1 MFQFGVK
8 DTCSCSRF
16 KIAFSCG
23 PQAGLGLGIDTLIA
37 QVQIADEA
45 SLCPSFGVSG
55 QWA

>member
-8 DTCSCSRF
+8 DTCSCGRF

-45 SLCPSFGVSG
+45 SLSPSFGE
-55 QWA
+55 